1 MNNMNGMEDYS
12 QDENILEKFGERVRK
27 LRIKQG
33 ISQEK
38 FALKIGMDRAYYS
51 SVENGKHSISL
62 EKIELIARGLEVKL
76 EVLFKGLDNE

>member
-1 MNNMNGMEDYS
+1 M
-12 QDENILEKFGERVRK
+12 NILEKFGERVRK
-27 LRIKQG
+27 LRIKQQ

-62 EKIELIARGLEVKL
+62 EKIELIARGLDVKL